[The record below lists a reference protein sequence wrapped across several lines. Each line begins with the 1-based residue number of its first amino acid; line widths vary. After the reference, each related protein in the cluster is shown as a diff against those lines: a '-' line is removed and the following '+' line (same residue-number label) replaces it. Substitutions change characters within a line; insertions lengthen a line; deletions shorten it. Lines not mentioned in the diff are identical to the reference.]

1 MKARIKT
8 SEGKAALFF
17 IDSDK
22 AENIS
27 RVLEDVNIVTVIPP
41 RENYGG
47 KMYSVLKLDGFPEEE
62 NIPASEDFPADEFIM
77 FYGMT
82 NSKVGKV
89 LKALR
94 QKNISVRFKA
104 VLTDLTRNL
113 TLREVMEHMFKEEA
127 EINKQDINN

>member
-22 AENIS
+22 TEKIS
-27 RVLEDVNIVTVIPP
+27 RVLEDINVIAVIPP

-47 KMYSVLKLDGFPEEE
+47 KMYSVLKLDGFPDEE

-104 VLTDLTRNL
+104 VLTELTKNL
-113 TLREVMEHMFKEEA
+113 TLPEVMEHMFKEEA
-127 EINKQDINN
+127 

>member
-27 RVLEDVNIVTVIPP
+27 RVLEEVNVIPVIPP
-41 RENYGG
+41 QENYGG
-47 KMYSVLKLDGFPEEE
+47 KMYSILKLEGFPKEK
-62 NIPASEDFPADEFIM
+62 NVPALEDFPSDEFIM

-82 NSKVGKV
+82 NSAVGKV

-104 VLTDLTRNL
+104 VLTDLTKNL
-113 TLREVMEHMFKEEA
+113 TLSEVMEHMFKEEA
-127 EINKQDINN
+127 EINGK